1 MVNLTMC
8 LRKKNKKNNLTVPL
22 RMPEFTSGRNMPGT
36 VENNNTI
43 NILIDDRVRP
53 VFFLTFWSLSEYY
66 STVHL
71 VFSLFNF

>member
-8 LRKKNKKNNLTVPL
+8 LRKKNKKNNLTAPL

-53 VFFLTFWSLSEYY
+53 FG
-66 STVHL
+66 H
-71 VFSLFNF
+71 

>member
-1 MVNLTMC
+1 MICDRHCRTFRLLKGQISNYKDMVNLTMC
-8 LRKKNKKNNLTVPL
+8 LRKKNKKNNLTAPL

-53 VFFLTFWSLSEYY
+53 FFF
-66 STVHL
+66 
-71 VFSLFNF
+71 